1 MKTSSAI
8 RAGGKSGGQSDQ
20 SKLRYMRALERKI
33 FWLATSMIHNANH
46 LRQKR
51 DGLKVGA

>member
-1 MKTSSAI
+1 
-8 RAGGKSGGQSDQ
+8 
-20 SKLRYMRALERKI
+20 MRALERKI